1 MYLSLWLMRTT
12 HFPAFLIIRVVPC
25 LALANTSYFTF
36 SLFHLDWIEIG
47 LCFLFLFSWRAI
59 AHGQKQSNT
68 AEQLTLP
75 LFMPKM
81 TVQNKG
87 IRLVI

>member
-1 MYLSLWLMRTT
+1 MDKGT
-12 HFPAFLIIRVVPC
+12 
-25 LALANTSYFTF
+25 
-36 SLFHLDWIEIG
+36 
-47 LCFLFLFSWRAI
+47 WRAI
-59 AHGQKQSNT
+59 AHGQNQSNT

-87 IRLVI
+87 IRLFI